1 MNKSIIGFLLFRV
14 LQFEGFFL
22 LLPCIVALIYKDPT
36 GLSFLIT
43 GVAAIIIGSI
53 GSMFTPKSKV
63 FYAREGFVTVALS
76 WILLSLVGAV
86 PFVLS
91 GEIPSYIDAVFEI
104 ASGFTTTGASILTDV
119 EALSMSAQFFRCFSN
134 WIGGMGVLVF
144 IMAVVPLSGSYN
156 LHLMRAE
163 STGAEVGKLVP
174 RIKDTAKILY
184 SIYFGITVALVI
196 SYLLAGMRLYDAL
209 IISFSTMG
217 TGGFANLNAS
227 VGGYSYTVQTIAT
240 VFMFLC
246 GINFTAYFYLLK
258 RKPKDFF
265 KNEEIRYYFFI
276 TLISACLI
284 TYQLKDA
291 YPTIREAFHH
301 SLFQVVSIMTTT
313 GFATADFDKWPMFS
327 KGILLFLMVVGG
339 CAGSTAGGIKVSRLM
354 LSIRS
359 LRKEVGQMIHPRSVR
374 KVRVNDH
381 AVGGDVV
388 RSVGAFITAYVA
400 LIIISTLIV
409 CIDGFDFT
417 SSFASVMA
425 TVNNVGPGFGMVGP
439 TGNYSQFSAL
449 SKAVLSFDM
458 LAGRLEIFP
467 MLVLFNIHT
476 WKKN

>member
-1 MNKSIIGFLLFRV
+1 MNKSIIAFLLFRV

-22 LLPCIVALIYKDPT
+22 MLPCIVALIYKEPN
-36 GLSFLIT
+36 GFAFLIV
-43 GVAAIIIGSI
+43 GVAAILIGSI
-53 GSMFTPKSKV
+53 GSLFSPKSKV

-86 PFVLS
+86 PFVLT
-91 GEIPSYIDAVFEI
+91 GEIPNYIDAVFEI
-104 ASGFTTTGASILTDV
+104 SSGFTTTGASILTDV
-119 EALSMSAQFFRCFSN
+119 EALSMSSQFFRCFSN

-163 STGAEVGKLVP
+163 STGADVGKLVP

-196 SYLLAGMRLYDAL
+196 SYLLAGMGLYNSL
-209 IISFSTMG
+209 IIAFSTMG

-227 VGGYSYTVQTIAT
+227 LGGYSYAVQTIAT
-240 VFMFLC
+240 IFMFLC

-276 TLISACLI
+276 TLISAGVI
-284 TYQLKDA
+284 TYQLKDS
-291 YPTIREAFHH
+291 YPTLREAFHH

-313 GFATADFDKWPMFS
+313 GFGTADFDKWPMLS

-359 LRKEVGQMIHPRSVR
+359 LRREVGQMIHPRSVR

-381 AVGGDVV
+381 AVADDIV

-409 CIDGFDFT
+409 
-417 SSFASVMA
+417 
-425 TVNNVGPGFGMVGP
+425 
-439 TGNYSQFSAL
+439 
-449 SKAVLSFDM
+449 
-458 LAGRLEIFP
+458 
-467 MLVLFNIHT
+467 
-476 WKKN
+476 